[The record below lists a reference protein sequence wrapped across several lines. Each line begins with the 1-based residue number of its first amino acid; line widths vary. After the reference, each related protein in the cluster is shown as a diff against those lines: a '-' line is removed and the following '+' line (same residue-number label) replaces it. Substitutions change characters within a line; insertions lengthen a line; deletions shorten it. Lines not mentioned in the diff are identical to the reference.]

1 MHCPSSI
8 GSTQGFIPEVVLLAD
23 EVEVDTVEVLVV
35 EVLDN
40 VDEVIELVFAKVV
53 VLVLILVELVVV
65 EAVGL
70 HATVEVK
77 EIHNVVMEYSKY
89 L

>member
-1 MHCPSSI
+1 M
-8 GSTQGFIPEVVLLAD
+8 QGFIPEVVLLAD
-23 EVEVDTVEVLVV
+23 EVVVDTVEVLVV
-35 EVLDN
+35 EMLDN

>member
-1 MHCPSSI
+1 M
-8 GSTQGFIPEVVLLAD
+8 LLA
-23 EVEVDTVEVLVV
+23 VVVVVDNVEVLVV
-35 EVLDN
+35 EVLDT
-40 VDEVIELVFAKVV
+40 VDDVIELEFAKVV

-77 EIHNVVMEYSKY
+77 EIHNVVMEYNKY

>member
-1 MHCPSSI
+1 M
-8 GSTQGFIPEVVLLAD
+8 QGFIPEVVLLAD
-23 EVEVDTVEVLVV
+23 EVVVDTDDVLVV

-65 EAVGL
+65 DAVGL

>member
-1 MHCPSSI
+1 M
-8 GSTQGFIPEVVLLAD
+8 QGFIPEVVLLAD
-23 EVEVDTVEVLVV
+23 EVVVDTVEVLVV
-35 EVLDN
+35 EELDN
-40 VDEVIELVFAKVV
+40 VDDDDVIELVFAKVV
-53 VLVLILVELVVV
+53 VLVLILVVLVVV

>member
-1 MHCPSSI
+1 M
-8 GSTQGFIPEVVLLAD
+8 QGFIPEVVLLAD
-23 EVEVDTVEVLVV
+23 EVVVDTVEVLVV
-35 EVLDN
+35 EELDN
-40 VDEVIELVFAKVV
+40 VDDDVFAKVV
-53 VLVLILVELVVV
+53 VLVLILVVLVVV

>member
-1 MHCPSSI
+1 M
-8 GSTQGFIPEVVLLAD
+8 QGFIPEVVLLAD
-23 EVEVDTVEVLVV
+23 EVVVDTVEVLVV

>member
-1 MHCPSSI
+1 M
-8 GSTQGFIPEVVLLAD
+8 QGLIPEVVLLAD
-23 EVEVDTVEVLVV
+23 EVVVDTDEVLDV

-65 EAVGL
+65 VAVGL

>member
-1 MHCPSSI
+1 M
-8 GSTQGFIPEVVLLAD
+8 QGFIPEVVLLAD
-23 EVEVDTVEVLVV
+23 EVVVDTVEVLVV

-77 EIHNVVMEYSKY
+77 EIPRIFTGVAELRFHF

>member
-1 MHCPSSI
+1 M
-8 GSTQGFIPEVVLLAD
+8 QGFIPEVVLLAD
-23 EVEVDTVEVLVV
+23 EVVVDTVEVLVV
-35 EVLDN
+35 EMLDN

-77 EIHNVVMEYSKY
+77 EIHNVIMEYSKY

>member
-1 MHCPSSI
+1 M
-8 GSTQGFIPEVVLLAD
+8 QGFIPEVVLLAD
-23 EVEVDTVEVLVV
+23 EVVVDTDDVLVV

-53 VLVLILVELVVV
+53 VLVLILVEVVVV

>member
-1 MHCPSSI
+1 M
-8 GSTQGFIPEVVLLAD
+8 QGFIPEVVLLAD
-23 EVEVDTVEVLVV
+23 EVVVDTVEVLVV

-40 VDEVIELVFAKVV
+40 VDEVIELALAKVV

>member
-1 MHCPSSI
+1 M
-8 GSTQGFIPEVVLLAD
+8 QGLIPEVVLLAE
-23 EVEVDTVEVLVV
+23 EVVIDTVDELVD
-35 EVLDN
+35 EVLDDV
-40 VDEVIELVFAKVV
+40 VDVIELTFAKVV

-77 EIHNVVMEYSKY
+77 EIHKVVMEYSKY

>member
-1 MHCPSSI
+1 M
-8 GSTQGFIPEVVLLAD
+8 QGFIPEVVLLAD
-23 EVEVDTVEVLVV
+23 EVVVDTVEVLVV

-40 VDEVIELVFAKVV
+40 VDEVIELVFPKVV

>member
-1 MHCPSSI
+1 M
-8 GSTQGFIPEVVLLAD
+8 QGFIPEVVLLAD
-23 EVEVDTVEVLVV
+23 EVVVDTVEVLVV

-77 EIHNVVMEYSKY
+77 EIHNVIMEYSKY

>member
-1 MHCPSSI
+1 M
-8 GSTQGFIPEVVLLAD
+8 QGLIPEVELLAD
-23 EVEVDTVEVLVV
+23 EVVVDTVEVLVV

>member
-1 MHCPSSI
+1 M
-8 GSTQGFIPEVVLLAD
+8 QGFIPEVVLLAD
-23 EVEVDTVEVLVV
+23 EVVVDTVEVLVV

-65 EAVGL
+65 VAVGL